1 MKKKPK
7 RRPIVGITNMFTSL
21 LKKKLFGYLFLSF
34 FDINKRIAIVV
45 GLI

>member
-1 MKKKPK
+1 MQKNLKGD
-7 RRPIVGITNMFTSL
+7 PIVGRTNMFTSL

-34 FDINKRIAIVV
+34 FDINKRTAILV